1 MLLFSIV
8 RSKEMPKKATIKTT
22 KSLSSKSP
30 RETTQSGDSSS
41 NGSSKK
47 YVHRDSSTGKFV
59 ATKTGRVVKSSPV
72 EPRLG
77 RERIQTAVKGYIS
90 RDDRTR
96 RLSD

>member
-1 MLLFSIV
+1 MTQS
-8 RSKEMPKKATIKTT
+8 T
-22 KSLSSKSP
+22 KSLSSKSS
-30 RETTQSGDSSS
+30 RKTTQSGASPN
-41 NGSSKK
+41 NGSSKE

-59 ATKTGRVVKSSPV
+59 ATKTGRVVKYSPV

-90 RDDRTR
+90 RDDKTE